1 MNCPICNSSLIDIL
15 KEFPQSITSDSKMID
30 KSVSIVICTDC
41 GNLFNSQGARNN
53 ISNFYQNSYD
63 LLGSSFQAETRIF
76 GDKKS
81 FSISDWRLKHLQ
93 SLNILPNIGNVLD
106 IGCGKGNF
114 LQKFNSLFPDWN
126 LYGIESSKSSLS
138 IAKNNLSNSI
148 FHERIYNKNLFDHK
162 FDLIVA
168 LNVLE
173 HIEEPKLFLE
183 NIFND
188 LTENGLVCFD
198 IPNFKVNPIDVYV
211 YDHLTHFTSETLV
224 NLLQNI
230 GFKILKLVENTN
242 QVPILVICT
251 KNLKKLP
258 LKNFYNMTK
267 RLVDDSLIY
276 NEELFSTYN
285 FVNKTYEQFGV
296 VGLGIPVWKGIQ
308 NRILDSSKIFSFYDE
323 NQTIIGSKYDGILVK
338 SLDEISHEK
347 SLPLIYSVSP
357 CYIDN
362 LKQKIYSYGNKQ
374 FLPKSYSYFLKYF

>member
-1 MNCPICNSSLIDIL
+1 MNCPICNSALVEIL
-15 KEFPQSITSDSKMID
+15 KEFPQSITSDSKMIN
-30 KSVSIVICTDC
+30 KSVSIAICNDC
-41 GNLFNSQGARNN
+41 GNLFNSQGSRNN
-53 ISNFYQNSYD
+53 ISSFYQNSYD
-63 LLGSSFQAETRIF
+63 LLGTSFQAETRIYE
-76 GDKKS
+76 DKNG
-81 FSISDWRLKHLQ
+81 FSLSDWRLKHIQ
-93 SLNILPNIGNVLD
+93 SLNILPNIGNILD

-148 FHERIYNKNLFDHK
+148 FHEGIYDKNPFDQK

-188 LTENGLVCFD
+188 LSENGLVCFD

-224 NLLQNI
+224 NLLQHI
-230 GFKILKLVENTN
+230 GFKILKLVENTK

-251 KNLKKLP
+251 KNSKKLP
-258 LKNFYNMTK
+258 LKNFYNITK
-267 RLVDDSLIY
+267 KIVDDSLTY

-296 VGLGIPVWKGIQ
+296 IGLGIPVWKGIQ
-308 NRILDSSKIFSFYDE
+308 NEILDSSKIFSFYDE
-323 NQTIIGSKYDGILVK
+323 NPTIIGSKYGDILVK
-338 SLDEISHEK
+338 PLDEISHEK

-362 LKQKIYSYGNKQ
+362 LKQKIHSYGNKQ